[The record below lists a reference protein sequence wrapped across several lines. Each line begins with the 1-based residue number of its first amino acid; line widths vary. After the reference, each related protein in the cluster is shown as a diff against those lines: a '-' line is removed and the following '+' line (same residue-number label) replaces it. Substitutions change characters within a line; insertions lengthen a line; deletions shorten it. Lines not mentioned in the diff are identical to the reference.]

1 MSLILKS
8 VDTLMV
14 STYER
19 LKKGLYFDDGLKP
32 YRQDFIQKVLNYFEE
47 KERYEECVII
57 REVIKNRFNHENDW
71 NFRNF

>member
-8 VDTLMV
+8 LDNLMI

-19 LKKGLYFDDGLKP
+19 LKKGLYFDANLKP
-32 YRQDFIQKVLNYFEE
+32 YRQDFIQKVLDYFEE

-57 REVIKNRFNHENDW
+57 REIIKNRFNHENEQS
-71 NFRNF
+71 FRNF

>member
-8 VDTLMV
+8 LDTLMV

-19 LKKGLYFDDGLKP
+19 LKKGLYFDPNLKP
-32 YRQDFIQKVLNYFEE
+32 YRQDFIQKVLDYFEE

-57 REVIKNRFNHENDW
+57 REIIKNRFNHENERS
-71 NFRNF
+71 FRNF

>member
-8 VDTLMV
+8 LDTLMI

-19 LKKGLYFDDGLKP
+19 LRKGLYFDDGLKP
-32 YRQDFIQKVLNYFEE
+32 YRQDFLQKVLNYFEE

-57 REVIKNRFNHENDW
+57 REIIKNRFNHENESS
-71 NFRNF
+71 FRNF